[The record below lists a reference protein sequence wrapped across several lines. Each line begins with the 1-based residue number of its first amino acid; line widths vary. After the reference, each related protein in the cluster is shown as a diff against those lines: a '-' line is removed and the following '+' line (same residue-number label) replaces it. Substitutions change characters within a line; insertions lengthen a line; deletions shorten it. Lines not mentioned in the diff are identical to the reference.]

1 MKDKSVKHTEAVTR
15 NTAWAQLSP
24 THQLEALDKLG
35 LKASKQRKK
44 IAKKMAD

>member
-1 MKDKSVKHTEAVTR
+1 MKDKNVKRTEAEVR
-15 NTAWAQLSP
+15 NSAWAKLSP

-35 LKASKQRKK
+35 LKATKQRKK